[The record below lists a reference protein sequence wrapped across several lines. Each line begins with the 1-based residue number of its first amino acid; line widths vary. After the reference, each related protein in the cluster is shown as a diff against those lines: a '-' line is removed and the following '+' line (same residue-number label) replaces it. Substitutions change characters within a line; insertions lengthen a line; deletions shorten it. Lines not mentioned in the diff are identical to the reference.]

1 MLRVIPF
8 PPPPRSMVQTDRMNG
23 HHPLHTP
30 SAPAANTQKAPHQQ
44 HPLATPATV
53 ARVYRTCTN
62 LFLTRRLP
70 DALATLQPIIADSV
84 SPRVKCSRALR
95 TKVWSLYFAILDAAA
110 KMGAEEGKKVWGAA
124 EWRKILQR
132 VRSGAMWDEAIATYG
147 GEGRVDAEVV
157 NALVTLLLA
166 HSQDQSVTQKK
177 IEAYLSAAPN
187 TIGTDDDPKGISQR
201 VKLVELY
208 ILHVIPR
215 VGDWDYARE
224 FTNTSPDL
232 DDEQKDLF
240 QATLD
245 QLQKDS
251 EEAERYSQEL
261 AARREAQWEH
271 DRQQELADEAMSV
284 HSPAPSIA
292 GSRAGSVATTT
303 RRTSTTTVRP
313 PRREGKRKTAS
324 VNGATKEGKVTANN
338 GKVTATTKA
347 DSKNLFAT
355 TTALLNRL
363 QAQMNTAQGRFTL
376 LRTVIMLAMVV
387 WMTSKRRVRERVRR
401 LLLLAWIKTT
411 RTVGMGMKVTY
422 I

>member
-1 MLRVIPF
+1 MLRAIPF

-23 HHPLHTP
+23 YHPLHTP
-30 SAPAANTQKAPHQQ
+30 SAPAANAQKALQQ
-44 HPLATPATV
+44 QQPLATPATV

-124 EWRKILQR
+124 EWRKILAK
-132 VRSGAMWDEAIATYG
+132 VRSGAVWDEAIATYG

-166 HSQDQSVTQKK
+166 YSQDQSITQKK

-187 TIGTDDDPKGISQR
+187 TIGTDDDSKGISQR

-224 FTNTSPDL
+224 FTHTSPDL
-232 DDEQKDLF
+232 DDEQKELF
-240 QATLD
+240 HATLN
-245 QLQKDS
+245 QLQKEA

-261 AARREAQWEH
+261 AMRREAQWEYE
-271 DRQQELADEAMSV
+271 RQQDLADEAISV
-284 HSPAPSIA
+284 HSPAPSVA
-292 GSRAGSVATTT
+292 GSRTGSVVAST
-303 RRTSTTTVRP
+303 RRTSTNTTRP
-313 PRREGKRKTAS
+313 QRKRKPAS
-324 VNGATKEGKVTANN
+324 VNGPAKEGKVTANN
-338 GKVTATTKA
+338 GKVTATAKS
-347 DSKNLFAT
+347 DSRNLFAT

-363 QAQMNTAQGRFTL
+363 QAQMNTAQGRFAL

-387 WMTSKRRVRERVRR
+387 WMTSKRKVRERVRR
-401 LLLLAWIKTT
+401 LLMLAWIKTT